1 MRLFSLAPVGGRKS
15 KSSAADRDW
24 VWQAQQQMV
33 CWNAQLRCSIE
44 ANSRRHDSGVGVV
57 TATGADARRWS
68 GTVAQPWFTFA
79 CCLELKQNYD
89 KNTAFFFKKK
99 RNVSCLDVDSD
110 SRREAVRQLLN
121 WTIGLCR
128 SVRPATESGN
138 FAAFHWKQR
147 SCTNTGF
154 CSQGTCVKSR
164 QVKFLALHRTDGGLS
179 SDRCHVVTW
188 HLMVLFLSIYLFK
201 K

>member
-1 MRLFSLAPVGGRKS
+1 
-15 KSSAADRDW
+15 
-24 VWQAQQQMV
+24 MV

-44 ANSRRHDSGVGVV
+44 GNSRRHDSGVGVV

-68 GTVAQPWFTFA
+68 GTVAQPRLTFA
-79 CCLELKQNYD
+79 CCLELNQNYD
-89 KNTAFFFKKK
+89 KNTAFFFLFFFK

-128 SVRPATESGN
+128 SVRPAAESGN

-164 QVKFLALHRTDGGLS
+164 QVKFLALHRTDSRLS

-188 HLMVLFLSIYLFK
+188 RFIFIYLFI
-201 K
+201 